1 MSVAPSDASA
11 RAAGL
16 TDAERRA
23 LLRVAR
29 ESIAAHF
36 RARRPPLPD
45 PTGALAEH
53 RGAFVT
59 LHGRDGQLRGCIGLI
74 SDEGELCR
82 TVQRCVLSAALED
95 SRFAPVTRE
104 EVAALSIEIS
114 VLSPA
119 QRVTDMGQIEVGRHG
134 LIVSSGGFRGLLLP
148 QVASKYEW
156 DRETFLAQ
164 TCRKAGLPATAW
176 NRPGTVIQ
184 IFEAQV
190 FSE

>member
-1 MSVAPSDASA
+1 MNTFPPPLDEDAQKELLALA
-11 RAAGL
+11 RATLESYFTAGRVPESAIHNPAL
-16 TDAERRA
+16 RR
-23 LLRVAR
+23 R
-29 ESIAAHF
+29 S
-36 RARRPPLPD
+36 
-45 PTGALAEH
+45 
-53 RGAFVT
+53 GAFVS
-59 LHGRDGQLRGCIGLI
+59 LHKGDDLRGCIGLI
-74 SDEGELCR
+74 SDEGELYR

-104 EVAALSIEIS
+104 EITALHIEIS

-119 QRVTDMGQIEVGRHG
+119 HRVTDMGQIEVGRHG

-176 NRPGTVIQ
+176 NRPGTVVQ